1 MNAAH
6 GMVRAVMK
14 GERARR
20 KTLRQELEA
29 AREALGAVTLLLDAA
44 IQAGQKGRHEHVA
57 ELVTMARNRARGA
70 K

>member
-1 MNAAH
+1 MTAAD
-6 GMVRAVMK
+6 GMVRTVLQ
-14 GERARR
+14 GERKRR
-20 KTLRQELEA
+20 QSLRQELET

-44 IQAGQKGRHEHVA
+44 ILAGQRGRHEHVA